1 MEDLLKIQTSIINK
15 TSFDDVIFTVI
26 DQKQNNRLS
35 FKMLFSESNI
45 QLDLNTHT
53 LCMLI
58 MKKIKIKGK
67 SISNIENDRK
77 IMDRKII
84 DRKIVTECLITF
96 DSNKILFISEY
107 LEYRTII
114 KNISIIDKI
123 AECMYTFD
131 NNVNKNYRISFKKW
145 IWDHE
150 CYKYITFKDYG
161 FHDKFLIEKYGFKIL
176 NFTETNINKI
186 KVFAKSINV
195 KKIIQT
201 LPKGSLLFCH
211 LINLHMYNNDIL
223 SFIMSNNN
231 ITHNIILSAL
241 KIENNEQVN
250 DLYKIMQ
257 EFPNDLIFERIM

>member
-15 TSFDDVIFTVI
+15 TLFNDVIFTI
-26 DQKQNNRLS
+26 IENQNNGSS
-35 FKMLFSESNI
+35 FNLLFSESNS

-53 LCMLI
+53 LCMSI

-67 SISNIENDRK
+67 SGSDIENDGK
-77 IMDRKII
+77 IM
-84 DRKIVTECLITF
+84 DRKIVTECLIIF
-96 DSNKILFISEY
+96 DLNKILFISEH

-123 AECMYTFD
+123 AECLYTFD
-131 NNVNKNYRISFKKW
+131 NNVNKNYRILFKKW
-145 IWDHE
+145 VWDHE

-186 KVFAKSINV
+186 KVLAKLINV
-195 KKIIQT
+195 KKIIPS

-231 ITHNIILSAL
+231 IIHNIILSAL
-241 KIENNEQVN
+241 KIENNDQVN